1 MVVLTLTGG
10 IGGDLR
16 KLLYNYGRDND
27 VITVTY
33 DPVAYPYQILTVS
46 GADRI
51 NLQNANTGN
60 THSVYSGSGRDSIF
74 GGAGVEYIFDQ
85 SGNDLFA
92 LRGGTDFY
100 YSGKGND
107 TVNGGAGADTIN
119 FIYVFDDKN
128 NGIVNTRGVT
138 CDLAKTGVQNF
149 GVFGNDRISGF
160 DNSFGSNGADQM
172 YGTSE
177 ANKLYGNSGND
188 LLIGRA
194 GIDELLGNAGKDKL
208 LGGTGADFLDGGDGH
223 DRLLGDRGA
232 DTLLGQIGNDV
243 IFGGSGADDLSGA
256 QGNDTL
262 TGGAGIDY
270 LEGFEGNDRLKGGN
284 AGDSLFGGVGND
296 FLMGGAGADYLNAD
310 QDSDRLAG
318 GRGADTIVL
327 LELTAARDIIIFN
340 RLSDSSTGT
349 IAGTIDEIRYFDQG
363 GLSTDDKIDLR
374 AIDAN
379 PNKAGNQAFLFR
391 GTGNFTAPSGE
402 VRLVE
407 SGGNTLIQVDIDRDG
422 RSEMNFLVQGVI
434 GLTAGDF
441 FL

>member
-1 MVVLTLTGG
+1 MVQKILTNGL
-10 IGGDLR
+10 GGDLR
-16 KLLYNYGRDND
+16 NPTDNQGLD
-27 VITVTY
+27 DDRIAVVFQ
-33 DPVAYPYQILTVS
+33 VAAFSYIIVTVS
-46 GADRI
+46 GADRL
-51 NLQNANTGN
+51 NLEGANVGN
-60 THSVYSGSGRDSIF
+60 THSIFSGSGRDTVF

-85 SGNDLFA
+85 SGNDLFT

-107 TVNGGAGADTIN
+107 SINGGAGVDTIN

-138 CDLAKTGVQNF
+138 CNLAKTGVQNL

-160 DNSFGSNGADQM
+160 ENSFGSNGADQM

-363 GLSTDDKIDLR
+363 GLATDDKIDLR

-407 SGGNTLIQVDIDRDG
+407 SGGNTLVRVDIDGDG